1 MDVTSSEAITNAATS
16 ISGFESGLDLLINN
30 AGVGGVG
37 YDDAEFGNI
46 EATDFSQ
53 VISTNT
59 LGPLLTSQAP
69 TQLLKAGQRPV
80 VASISSRMGSI
91 SDNQSGGY

>member
-1 MDVTSSEAITNAATS
+1 MTSSEAITNAATS

-80 VASISSRMGSI
+80 VASIS
-91 SDNQSGGY
+91 